1 MLELCS
7 HTPQVLYWLMTGLS
21 IGTAAG
27 FFLSA
32 LIQWMTHSR
41 D

>member
-7 HTPQVLYWLMTGLS
+7 DTPQTMYWLMTGLS